1 MLFNH
6 SILKEFYRD
15 YVHSLGVTIYI
26 NNIIISHYP
35 DTHLYIDIL
44 SRNSRTVSPT
54 SLLFYPVFIS
64 LKNKDK
70 LSLLVRSTVS

>member
-6 SILKEFYRD
+6 SVLKAFYRN

-35 DTHLYIDIL
+35 DTHLYIRY
-44 SRNSRTVSPT
+44 SVQ
-54 SLLFYPVFIS
+54 
-64 LKNKDK
+64 K
-70 LSLLVRSTVS
+70 